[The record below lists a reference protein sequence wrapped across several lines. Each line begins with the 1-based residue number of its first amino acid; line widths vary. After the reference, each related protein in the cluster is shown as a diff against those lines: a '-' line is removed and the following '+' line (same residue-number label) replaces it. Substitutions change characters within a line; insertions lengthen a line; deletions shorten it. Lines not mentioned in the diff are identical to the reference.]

1 MKVKLNNVRLS
12 FPALFKAEAFKPG
25 DDPRYKATFLIPEGS
40 ALAKE
45 VEKAAI
51 AALEEKFPKKGAT
64 IYKQIFGNNNNKCNI
79 SDGNLAEYD
88 GYAGMIAVSAKSKTR
103 PLVIDADKTPLAE
116 EDGKPYAGCYV
127 NAIIEFFGYDN
138 SGKGVS
144 ATLKGVQFVR
154 DGDAFSGSAPA
165 SEDDFDDLSNGA
177 DDNDELV

>member
-1 MKVKLNNVRLS
+1 MKIKLNNVRLS

-25 DDPRYKATFLIPEGS
+25 DDPRFKATFLIPEGS

-64 IYKQIFGNNNNKCNI
+64 IYKQIFGNNNKCNI

-103 PLVIDADKTPLAE
+103 PLVIDTDKTPLAE
-116 EDGKPYAGCYV
+116 DDGKPYAGCYV

>member
-25 DDPRYKATFLIPEGS
+25 DDPRYKATLLIPEGS
-40 ALAKE
+40 AQAKE

-64 IYKQIFGNNNNKCNI
+64 IYKQIFGNNNKCNI

-88 GYAGMIAVSAKSKTR
+88 GYAGMVAVSAKSKTR

-165 SEDDFDDLSNGA
+165 SEDDFDDLSDGA

>member
-25 DDPRYKATFLIPEGS
+25 DDPRFKATFLIPEGS

-64 IYKQIFGNNNNKCNI
+64 IYKQIFGNNNKCNI

-103 PLVIDADKTPLAE
+103 PLVIDTDKTPLAE
-116 EDGKPYAGCYV
+116 DDGKPYAGCYV
-127 NAIIEFFGYDN
+127 NAIVEFFGYDN

-165 SEDDFDDLSNGA
+165 SEDDFDDLSDGA

>member
-1 MKVKLNNVRLS
+1 MKIKLNNVRLS

-25 DDPRYKATFLIPEGS
+25 DDPRFKATFLVPAGS

-45 VEKAAI
+45 VEAAAI
-51 AALEEKFPKKGAT
+51 AALEEKFPKKGAA
-64 IYKQIFGNNNNKCNI
+64 IYKQVYGNNNKCNM
-79 SDGNLAEYD
+79 SDGDNAEYD

-103 PLVIDADKTPLAE
+103 PLVIDTDKTPLAE
-116 EDGKPYAGCYV
+116 SDGKPYAGCYV
-127 NAIIEFFGYDN
+127 NAIIDFFGYDN

-177 DDNDELV
+177 DDNGELV

>member
-1 MKVKLNNVRLS
+1 MKIKLNNVRLS

-45 VEKAAI
+45 VEKAAV

-64 IYKQIFGNNNNKCNI
+64 IYKQIFGNNNKCNI

-103 PLVIDADKTPLAE
+103 PLVIDTDKTPLAE
-116 EDGKPYAGCYV
+116 DDGKPYAGCYV

-165 SEDDFDDLSNGA
+165 SEDDFDDLSDGA

>member
-1 MKVKLNNVRLS
+1 MKIKLNNVRLS

-25 DDPRYKATFLIPEGS
+25 DDPRFKATFLIPEGS
-40 ALAKE
+40 AQATE

-64 IYKQIFGNNNNKCNI
+64 IYKQIFGNNNKCNI

-103 PLVIDADKTPLAE
+103 PLVIDTDKTPLAE
-116 EDGKPYAGCYV
+116 DDGKPYAGCYV

>member
-1 MKVKLNNVRLS
+1 MKIKLNNVRLS

-25 DDPRYKATFLIPEGS
+25 DDPRYKATFLVPAGS

-45 VEKAAI
+45 VEAAAI
-51 AALEEKFPKKGAT
+51 AALEEKFPKKGAA
-64 IYKQIFGNNNNKCNI
+64 IYKQVYGNNNKCNV
-79 SDGNLAEYD
+79 SDGDNAEYD

-103 PLVIDADKTPLAE
+103 PLVIDTDKTPLAE
-116 EDGKPYAGCYV
+116 DDGKPYAGCYV

-177 DDNDELV
+177 DDNGELV

>member
-1 MKVKLNNVRLS
+1 MKIKLNNVRLS

-25 DDPRYKATFLIPEGS
+25 DDPRFKATFLVPAGS

-45 VEKAAI
+45 VEAAAI
-51 AALEEKFPKKGAT
+51 AALEEKFPKKGAA
-64 IYKQIFGNNNNKCNI
+64 IYKQVYGNNNKCNV

-103 PLVIDADKTPLAE
+103 PLVIDTDKTPLAE
-116 EDGKPYAGCYV
+116 DDGKPYAGCYV

-177 DDNDELV
+177 DDDGDLT

>member
-40 ALAKE
+40 AQAKE

-64 IYKQIFGNNNNKCNI
+64 IYKQIFGNNNKCNI

-103 PLVIDADKTPLAE
+103 PLVIDADKSPLVEA
-116 EDGKPYAGCYV
+116 DGKPYAGCYV
-127 NAIIEFFGYDN
+127 NASVELWAQDN
-138 SGKGVS
+138 NYGKRINAS
-144 ATLKGVQFVR
+144 LRGVQFVK
-154 DGDAFSGSAPA
+154 DGDAFAGGGAA
-165 SEDDFDDLSNGA
+165 SEDEFDDIAEGATA
-177 DDNDELV
+177 DDLV

>member
-1 MKVKLNNVRLS
+1 MKIKLNNVRLS

-25 DDPRYKATFLIPEGS
+25 DDPRFKATFLIPEGS
-40 ALAKE
+40 AQAKE

-64 IYKQIFGNNNNKCNI
+64 IYKQIFGNNNKCNI

-103 PLVIDADKTPLAE
+103 PLVIDTDKTPLAE
-116 EDGKPYAGCYV
+116 DDGKPYAGCYV
-127 NAIIEFFGYDN
+127 NAIVEFFGYDN

-165 SEDDFDDLSNGA
+165 SEDDFDDLSDGA

>member
-1 MKVKLNNVRLS
+1 MKLKLNNVRLS

-25 DDPRYKATFLIPEGS
+25 DDPRFKATFLIPEGS
-40 ALAKE
+40 AQAKE

-64 IYKQIFGNNNNKCNI
+64 IYKQIFGNDNKCNI
-79 SDGNLAEYD
+79 SDGNLSEYD
-88 GYAGMIAVSAKSKTR
+88 GYAGMVAVSAKSKTR
-103 PLVIDADKTPLAE
+103 PLVIDTDKTPLAE
-116 EDGKPYAGCYV
+116 DDGKPYAGCYV

-144 ATLKGVQFVR
+144 AILKGVQFVR

>member
-1 MKVKLNNVRLS
+1 MKIKLNNVRLS

-25 DDPRYKATFLIPEGS
+25 DDPRFKGTFLIPEGS

-64 IYKQIFGNNNNKCNI
+64 IYKQVYGNNNKCNV

-103 PLVIDADKTPLAE
+103 PLVIDTDKTPLAE
-116 EDGKPYAGCYV
+116 DDGKPYAGCYV
-127 NAIIEFFGYDN
+127 NAIVDFFGYDN

-165 SEDDFDDLSNGA
+165 SEDDFDDLSDGA

>member
-1 MKVKLNNVRLS
+1 MKIKLNNVRLS

-25 DDPRYKATFLIPEGS
+25 DDPRYKATFLIPAGS

-45 VEKAAI
+45 VEAAAV
-51 AALEEKFPKKGAT
+51 AALEEKFPKKGAA
-64 IYKQIFGNNNNKCNI
+64 IYKQIFGNNNKCNVQ
-79 SDGNLAEYD
+79 DGNTSEYD
-88 GYAGMIAVSAKSKTR
+88 GYADMIAVSAKSKTR
-103 PLVIDADKTPLAE
+103 PLVIDTDKTPLAE
-116 EDGKPYAGCYV
+116 DDGKPYAGCYV

-144 ATLKGVQFVR
+144 ATLKGVQFLR

>member
-45 VEKAAI
+45 VEKSAI
-51 AALEEKFPKKGAT
+51 AALEEKFPKKGVT
-64 IYKQIFGNNNNKCNI
+64 IYKQIFGNNNKCNI
-79 SDGNLAEYD
+79 SDGNNAEYD

-103 PLVIDADKTPLAE
+103 PLVIDTDKTPLAE

-177 DDNDELV
+177 DDEELV

>member
-25 DDPRYKATFLIPEGS
+25 DDPRYKATLLIPEGS
-40 ALAKE
+40 AQAKE

-64 IYKQIFGNNNNKCNI
+64 IYKQIFGNNNKCNI

-88 GYAGMIAVSAKSKTR
+88 GYAGMVAVSAKSKTR
-103 PLVIDADKTPLAE
+103 PLVIDTDKTPLAE

-138 SGKGVS
+138 SGKGFALT
-144 ATLKGVQFVR
+144 ATI
-154 DGDAFSGSAPA
+154 PA
-165 SEDDFDDLSNGA
+165 
-177 DDNDELV
+177 

>member
-1 MKVKLNNVRLS
+1 MKIMLKNVRLS

-25 DDPRYKATFLIPEGS
+25 DEPRFKATLLIPEGS
-40 ALAKE
+40 AQAKQ
-45 VEKAAI
+45 VEAAAI

-64 IYKQIFGNNNNKCNI
+64 IYKQVFGNNNKCNI

-116 EDGKPYAGCYV
+116 SDGKPYAGCYV
-127 NAIIEFFGYDN
+127 NAQIEFFGYDN

-165 SEDDFDDLSNGA
+165 SDDDFDDLSSGA
-177 DDNDELV
+177 DEDDELV